1 MNNTQFKRAISE
13 ALTKEYELS
22 VPAHNNDH
30 EFSDEFARKMD
41 KLIGRRKKPY
51 YQMINTAGKRVAC
64 IFAVIFIAA
73 FTTIMSVSAL
83 RNAFKDFFMSIFSDH
98 SEISANVESNEA
110 APGTIQ
116 VNYDIG
122 YDLSDYDVIYE
133 EYDKISRNIIYQNE
147 NTIIDYQQLVKSE
160 FDMGLNTENAEIS
173 TIDIS
178 GHDAVYYIDNH
189 QFYHLIWDN
198 GDYIIMI
205 SSNIGRN
212 ELIDIANS
220 VRKAEK

>member
-13 ALTKEYELS
+13 ALTKEYEWS

-51 YQMINTAGKRVAC
+51 YQMINTTSKRAAC

-98 SEISANVESNEA
+98 SEISAYVDA
-110 APGTIQ
+110 
-116 VNYDIG
+116 
-122 YDLSDYDVIYE
+122 
-133 EYDKISRNIIYQNE
+133 
-147 NTIIDYQQLVKSE
+147 
-160 FDMGLNTENAEIS
+160 
-173 TIDIS
+173 IS
-178 GHDAVYYIDNH
+178 GEVFVFDSD
-189 QFYHLIWDN
+189 LC
-198 GDYIIMI
+198 IMY
-205 SSNIGRN
+205 
-212 ELIDIANS
+212 
-220 VRKAEK
+220 